1 MKPVWGV
8 INRHDRDRFEV
19 HLLSDGADPS
29 ASSGYV
35 DHPEDRIWRI
45 GGLSNA
51 ELARR
56 VREAGWMCWSI

>member
-29 ASSGYV
+29 AASGYV

-45 GGLSNA
+45 GGA
-51 ELARR
+51 VERR
-56 VREAGWMCWSI
+56 ACAPRA